1 VTPLL
6 LAALVVTQAVVVATW
21 HRCLGVPGGVG
32 GAAVAGAAAV
42 AADVLVLDGAGD
54 QPLSSVP
61 AVLALAVLAAL
72 VHQLARRD
80 GRDRLTASLTATV
93 SLAALAALGS
103 AYVASLDVEHGP
115 GLVSTAGVAAAL
127 VVAGVFAR
135 RRSGA
140 SNRYDIVV
148 VPAAGAA
155 SAVVM
160 VALEGLEVGPALAVA
175 GVSALVAWVATVL
188 VARAPG
194 SGSREGAAL
203 GAALPILV
211 AGPAAYVLGR
221 LLVG

>member
-1 VTPLL
+1 M
-6 LAALVVTQAVVVATW
+6 
-21 HRCLGVPGGVG
+21 
-32 GAAVAGAAAV
+32 AGAAAV
-42 AADVLVLDGAGD
+42 AADVLALDGARD
-54 QPLSSVP
+54 RPMSDVP

-80 GRDRLTASLTATV
+80 RRDRLTASLTATV

-103 AYVASLDVEHGP
+103 AYAAAVDVEDGP
-115 GLVSTAGVAAAL
+115 GLVSAAGVAAVL
-127 VVAGVFAR
+127 VVAGVFVR

-148 VPAAGAA
+148 VTAAGAA
-155 SAVVM
+155 SAVAVI
-160 VALEGLEVGPALAVA
+160 ALDGLEVVAALAVS
-175 GVSALVAWVATVL
+175 GMSALVAWVATVL

-211 AGPAAYVLGR
+211 AGPAAYVLGC

>member
-1 VTPLL
+1 MTPLL
-6 LAALVVTQAVVVATW
+6 FAALVVTQAVVVATW
-21 HRCLGVPGGVG
+21 HRCLGVPGATG
-32 GAAVAGAAAV
+32 GAAVAGAAAIS
-42 AADVLVLDGAGD
+42 ADVLALDGARD
-54 QPLSSVP
+54 RPLSHVP

-103 AYVASLDVEHGP
+103 AYVASLDVEDGP
-115 GLVSTAGVAAAL
+115 ALVTAAGVAAVL
-127 VVAGVFAR
+127 VVFGVFSR

-148 VPAAGAA
+148 VTAAGAA

-160 VALEGLEVGPALAVA
+160 VALEGLEVGPALAVS
-175 GVSALVAWVATVL
+175 GVSALVAWVASVL
-188 VARAPG
+188 VARA
-194 SGSREGAAL
+194 SGSDTREGAAL

-211 AGPAAYVLGR
+211 AGPVAYVLGR

>member
-1 VTPLL
+1 
-6 LAALVVTQAVVVATW
+6 
-21 HRCLGVPGGVG
+21 
-32 GAAVAGAAAV
+32 VAGAAAIS
-42 AADVLVLDGAGD
+42 ADVLALDGARD
-54 QPLSSVP
+54 RPLSDVP

-103 AYVASLDVEHGP
+103 AYVASLDVEDGP
-115 GLVSTAGVAAAL
+115 ALVTAAGVAAVL
-127 VVAGVFAR
+127 VVSGVFSR

-148 VPAAGAA
+148 VTAAGAA

-160 VALEGLEVGPALAVA
+160 VALEGLEVGPALAVS
-175 GVSALVAWVATVL
+175 GGSALVAWVASVL
-188 VARAPG
+188 VARASG

-211 AGPAAYVLGR
+211 AGPVAYVLGR

>member
-21 HRCLGVPGGVG
+21 HRCLGVPGAAG
-32 GAAVAGAAAV
+32 GAAVAGATAV
-42 AADVLVLDGAGD
+42 AADVLVLDGSSD

-103 AYVASLDVEHGP
+103 AYVASLDLEQGP
-115 GLVSTAGVAAAL
+115 GLVSAAGVAAAL

-140 SNRYDIVV
+140 SRRYDIVV

-160 VALEGLEVGPALAVA
+160 VALEGLEVGPALAVS
-175 GVSALVAWVATVL
+175 GVSALVAWVASVL

-203 GAALPILV
+203 GAGLPMLV
-211 AGPAAYVLGR
+211 AGPVAYVLGR